1 MTVAGPNG
9 AGARTCRSNSNAM
22 ASGAPHSPALTEA
35 VITFLEMREP
45 PALPEL
51 RAPLGKL
58 ALMRVEH
65 PSLAFYK
72 FLYDEVGQGYHW
84 TERKVLSDRDLVI
97 SKVIIEDDQVEI
109 NVLYVGG
116 VPAGF
121 SELDRR
127 QPPEIELCYFG
138 ICRNSSATAGR
149 LFSQLDHPPRLGVPS
164 LAPVGPHQYTRS
176 SARPAALSAPG
187 LRPLCA
193 AHRLPG
199 PRPQPT
205 ARPGLG
211 CPPGAAFSAPISG
224 LGTAGCARCGGSR
237 RMFRAPRP
245 R

>member
-84 TERKVLSDRDLVI
+84 TERKVLSDRDL
-97 SKVIIEDDQVEI
+97 KVIIEDDQVEI

-138 ICRNSSATAGR
+138 IMPQFIGHR
-149 LFSQLDHPPRLGVPS
+149 LGGYFLNWTIRHAWACHPSRLWVHTNTLDHPRALPLYQRLGF
-164 LAPVGPHQYTRS
+164 APY
-176 SARPAALSAPG
+176 ARRTVYLDPDPN
-187 LRPLCA
+187 P
-193 AHRLPG
+193 
-199 PRPQPT
+199 PRDPD
-205 ARPGLG
+205 
-211 CPPGAAFSAPISG
+211 
-224 LGTAGCARCGGSR
+224 
-237 RMFRAPRP
+237 
-245 R
+245 